1 MYFDVDNSTHYRT
14 KSHELP
20 LLMIANRKAI
30 KETSMYELLMPLI
43 EDLKKLEVCFTPF
56 IYESNFQKHGL
67 RIPSRDIILKVR
79 LAFVVGDNLGVAEL
93 LGFKQ
98 CFNQYFICR
107 FCGAT
112 DNEIKKESLI
122 SEKELNIKK
131 SISLSEALARRDF
144 GLSRISKF
152 SELDINIFA
161 LAPPDFF
168 HDLIEGILGTIT
180 SPDTTVL
187 LLYKSSIIQLRLTL
201 FYY

>member
-98 CFNQYFICR
+98 CFNQYFIC
-107 FCGAT
+107 
-112 DNEIKKESLI
+112 S
-122 SEKELNIKK
+122 
-131 SISLSEALARRDF
+131 SLSEALARRDF